1 MGSKE
6 GEGGGKAVI
15 GSTPVVLSASS
26 SRLSNGND
34 GPPMRDPL
42 MATGGTKPMTQ
53 RGKQYHNVTLT
64 EPPLYFTPVGKRWSL
79 DILAVSNNS
88 VRAELNDMYY
98 IVQSMSKR
106 RLDLSH
112 DDIDDF
118 YVWFEVFNFFLQGV
132 FELQEQAI
140 FSIIDQR
147 VTLQSTLSPE
157 GRRDFRNAITYEL
170 KKIDE
175 YQPRVQTKPPGEVLP
190 QLISFVDAVVP
201 RLLRYYRVMEKH
213 VPPLIEEHFEIEE
226 KVMFDDLTMR
236 LIAGQQDPHWFF
248 ILYQRGE
255 PRKKMRKEMRVTFFR
270 LKNIFVRYAW
280 KRSYI
285 KMKARVKDVHFD
297 IVREF
302 WRRWR
307 EAKLEVDEEEAQA
320 EQQLFAADNVQRDAI
335 RQYLDIEQSDDDDD
349 DDSLDDLQEEK
360 RGSKVVDLP
369 RVVEPGPSTKG

>member
-6 GEGGGKAVI
+6 DEGSSKAVL

-53 RGKQYHNVTLT
+53 RGKQYHHVTLT

-157 GRRDFRNAITYEL
+157 GRRDFRNTITYEL

-190 QLISFVDAVVP
+190 QLISFVDSVVP

-213 VPPLIEEHFEIEE
+213 VPPLIEENFEIEE
-226 KVMFDDLTMR
+226 KTMFDDLTMR

-255 PRKKMRKEMRVTFFR
+255 PRKKMRKEMRITFFR

-335 RQYLDIEQSDDDDD
+335 RQYLDIEQSDDEDD

-369 RVVEPGPSTKG
+369 NVVEPGPSTKG